1 MGKIEC
7 KKRGGGLRDFN
18 AAPYTRIKYC
28 PCCGA
33 VLYSNYE
40 ADRFAVRHAEWV
52 HKAFD
57 AAYDELGYHAAKLF
71 VESTDKFLV
80 LAFILAASHFL
91 YEQLGVDRGEGVL
104 TKKRIKEI
112 VRLIKDTAYDGGF

>member
-1 MGKIEC
+1 MKKIEC
-7 KKRGGGLRDFN
+7 KKRGGGFRDFN
-18 AAPYTRIKYC
+18 TAPYTRIKYC

-33 VLYSNYE
+33 VFYSNYE

-71 VESTDKFLV
+71 AEYIDKFLV
-80 LAFILAASHFL
+80 PAFIYAASHFL
-91 YEQLGVDRGEGVL
+91 FAQLGVGRNEGVL
-104 TKKRIKEI
+104 TKKRVKEI
-112 VRLIKDTAYDGGF
+112 VRLIKDTAHDGEF